1 MISLFLHIKGVN
13 AMSKDIQITISE
25 DTAKAILKI
34 DNRYFFDLFQ
44 DIRTS
49 ENEEYQFRDA
59 IAEVA
64 KQIKSQ
70 TQQQKELN
78 K

>member
-1 MISLFLHIKGVN
+1 
-13 AMSKDIQITISE
+13 MSKDIQITISE
-25 DTAKAILKI
+25 DTAEAIQKI

-59 IAEVA
+59 IAEIA
-64 KQIKSQ
+64 KQIKQ
-70 TQQQKELN
+70 IQGRG
-78 K
+78 

>member
-1 MISLFLHIKGVN
+1 
-13 AMSKDIQITISE
+13 MSKEIQITISE

-49 ENEEYQFRDA
+49 EAEEYQFRDS
-59 IAEVA
+59 ISEVA
-64 KQIKSQ
+64 EQIKSQ
-70 TQQQKELN
+70 TKGEI
-78 K
+78 KR

>member
-1 MISLFLHIKGVN
+1 MSGKIIISIGK
-13 AMSKDIQITISE
+13 
-25 DTAKAILKI
+25 DTANAILKI

-49 ENEEYQFRDA
+49 EAEEYQFRDS
-59 IAEVA
+59 ITEVA

-70 TQQQKELN
+70 TKGEI
-78 K
+78 KR

>member
-1 MISLFLHIKGVN
+1 MGVCGMSGKIIISIGK
-13 AMSKDIQITISE
+13 
-25 DTAKAILKI
+25 DTANAILKI

-59 IAEVA
+59 IAEVS